1 MCWDRSVGQLLLLE
15 GVGFTISSHP
25 IPAQSILGSAQREG
39 RCCWKLRRV
48 CDSLGHSFTTY
59 GRAGELFWQLPQP
72 AQHHEHGLDVSTVP
86 TALGCARPPPLHPRF
101 HCWIL
106 GGCGFGAPSTPCC
119 VQLREV
125 GAVKRAH
132 LLAGSHDTMTYC
144 LNKKSSICHDQS
156 WLLQL
161 LDKVLPFITRPVVMK
176 WSVTQTLNVTEQ
188 LDAGVRYL
196 DLRIAHMLEGSEK
209 NLHFVHL
216 VYTTA
221 LVEDTLTEVSDWL
234 EQHPREVV
242 ILACRNFEGMTEGL
256 HEYLVTCIQNI
267 FGDMLCPRGEVPTLR
282 QLWARGQ
289 QVLVSYEDEGTVS
302 RHGALWPRI
311 PYWWGDQVKPEK
323 LVHYLES
330 MKSGG
335 RPGGLFVA
343 GINLTENLA
352 YILLHPSESLKK
364 MTLPSLPYLSR
375 WVREQCPG
383 PGAQCTNI
391 IAGDFIGTDAFT
403 SDVIRLN
410 EKLLP
415 C

>member
-1 MCWDRSVGQLLLLE
+1 MGGQ
-15 GVGFTISSHP
+15 VSS
-25 IPAQSILGSAQREG
+25 SGSFP
-39 RCCWKLRRV
+39 
-48 CDSLGHSFTTY
+48 SL
-59 GRAGELFWQLPQP
+59 
-72 AQHHEHGLDVSTVP
+72 
-86 TALGCARPPPLHPRF
+86 
-101 HCWIL
+101 
-106 GGCGFGAPSTPCC
+106 PSTMNTDWMSALCP
-119 VQLREV
+119 QLWDV
-125 GAVKRAH
+125 PVHH
-132 LLAGSHDTMTYC
+132 LSIPGSHDTMTYC
-144 LNKKSSICHDQS
+144 LNKKSSISHDQS